1 MIRSNR
7 NLLEKNS
14 TYVLAGVLMMT
25 TAFTPTLSAEAQVAG
40 GNGVTLP
47 APPVT
52 QKQPVTDDLHGHKV
66 TDDYRWL
73 EDQKSPATR
82 AWIGEQNKY
91 TDAYLSQVKNRAGI
105 VEVLAGLE
113 HVDSY
118 SAPIIEGE
126 QYFFKKR
133 LADENQGSIYL
144 RSGWQGKDE
153 LLVDAKTLSADQNTS
168 VSIDDVTQDASLLV
182 YSIRQGGADE
192 GEIHV
197 YDVAARK
204 AFPDTLKNDR
214 YFGVQVSPDKSG
226 LYYALFTHE
235 GTVVYFHKF
244 GTPQA
249 ADAMVFGKEYK
260 GEKLGELEL
269 VGVST
274 SDNGHYLILTISRG
288 VPATRED
295 ILLKDLRKP
304 DAPVVPLVYGIDNHF
319 TLLDAGD
326 DTFYVQTDYKAP
338 KYRILKA
345 DYGAAGGTSPDTWKT
360 VIPESANVIQSSSIL
375 GGRLFVD
382 RLEDVKDVTTIYS
395 FDGRQ
400 TGELKYP
407 GIGAGS
413 VAYGRPRAMVGVYTF
428 DSFNVPPTVYRYDA
442 KTGKSDVFAQ
452 PKLPF
457 DTSQYEVRQVFYTSK
472 DGTKIPMFLA
482 GKKGWKQDGKTQL
495 LMTGYGGFNVSY
507 TPGWSS
513 MYAWWMEQGGLFA
526 LPNLR
531 GGGEYGEDW
540 HKAGMFE
547 HKQNVFDD
555 FEAAA
560 QYLVDHNYTNAQQ
573 LAIWGRSNGGLLM
586 GAAMTQR
593 SDLFGAIVCGYP
605 LLDML
610 RYQNF
615 LFGKLWTTEYGS
627 ADNAKDYE
635 YLAKYSPYQNV
646 KAGTKFP
653 AVMFFTGDNDTRV
666 DPLHARKMTAELQAA
681 NGGNRPILLHYS
693 LKGGHS
699 SGVSVDQQV
708 QDYAD
713 ILAFLWNETSPRE
726 EAHPTR

>member
-1 MIRSNR
+1 MPLSRSNR
-7 NLLEKNS
+7 LFRS
-14 TYVLAGVLMMT
+14 GTCVLAGVLTMT
-25 TAFTPTLSAEAQVAG
+25 AISARAAQAQVTG
-40 GNGVTLP
+40 GNGITLP

-52 QKQPVTDDLHGHKV
+52 EKHPVTDDMHGHSV

-82 AWIGEQNKY
+82 AWIDAQNKY
-91 TDAYLSQVKNRAGI
+91 TDSYLSQVKARAGI
-105 VEVLAGLE
+105 VDVLAKLE

-118 SAPIIEGE
+118 SAPTIEGE
-126 QYFFKKR
+126 KYFFKKR

-144 RSGWQGKDE
+144 REGWQGKDE
-153 LLVDAKTLSADQNTS
+153 LLIDAKKLSADQNTS
-168 VSIDDVTQDASLLV
+168 AGIEDVTQDGSLLV
-182 YSIRQGGADE
+182 YAIRQGGADE
-192 GEIHV
+192 GEIHI

-204 AFPDTLKNDR
+204 ELEDTLKSDR
-214 YFGVQVSPDKSG
+214 YFGVQISPDKKG

-244 GTPQA
+244 GTPQT
-249 ADAMVFGKEYK
+249 ADAMIFGKEYK
-260 GEKLGELEL
+260 GEKLGELDL
-269 VGVST
+269 VGVGT
-274 SDNGHYLILTISRG
+274 SDNGHYLIITISRG

-304 DAPVVPLVYGIDNHF
+304 EAPVVPLVYGIDNRF
-319 TLLDAGD
+319 SLLDAGD
-326 DTFYVQTDYKAP
+326 DSFYVQTDYKAP

-345 DYGAAGGTSPDTWKT
+345 DFSAAGGTAPDTWKT
-360 VIPESANVIQSSSIL
+360 VVPESANVIQTSSIL
-375 GGRLFVD
+375 GGQLFVD
-382 RLEDVKDVTTIYS
+382 RLEDVKDVTTSYS
-395 FDGRQ
+395 FDGKK

-413 VAYGRPRAMVGVYTF
+413 VPYGRPRATIGVYTF
-428 DSFNVPPTVYRYDA
+428 DSFNVPPTIYRYDV
-442 KTGKSDVFAQ
+442 KTGRSDIFAQ

-457 DTSQYEVRQVFYTSK
+457 DSTQYEVRQVFYTSK
-472 DGTKIPMFLA
+472 DGTRVPMFIA
-482 GKKGWKQDGKTQL
+482 GKKGWKQDGRTQL

-507 TPGWSS
+507 TPNWSS

-540 HKAGMFE
+540 HRAGMFE

-555 FEAAA
+555 FESAA
-560 QYLVDHNYTNAQQ
+560 QYLIDNHYTNAQQ

-593 SDLFGAIVCGYP
+593 PDLFGAIVCGYP

-615 LFGKLWTTEYGS
+615 LFGRLWTTEYGS
-627 ADNAKDYE
+627 AENAKDYE
-635 YLAKYSPYQNV
+635 YIAKYSPYQNV

-653 AVMFFTGDNDTRV
+653 AIMFFTGDNDTRV
-666 DPLHARKMTAELQAA
+666 DPLHARKMTAEVQAA

-699 SGVSVDQQV
+699 SGVSVDQEV
-708 QDYAD
+708 KDYAD
-713 ILAFLWNETSPRE
+713 ILAFLWNETVPR
-726 EAHPTR
+726 